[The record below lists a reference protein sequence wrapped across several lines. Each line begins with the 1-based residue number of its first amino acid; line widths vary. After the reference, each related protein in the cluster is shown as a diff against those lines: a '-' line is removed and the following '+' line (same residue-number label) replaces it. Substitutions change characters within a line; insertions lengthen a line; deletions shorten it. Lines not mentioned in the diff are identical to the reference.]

1 MKIQF
6 WGTRGSIAAPGPA
19 TIRYGGNTSC
29 VELRAADGTLIVLDC
44 GTGAYGLGKALAQ
57 SGEPVTGNLL
67 IGHTHWDHIQGFPFF
82 DPLFIERSKWTV
94 YAPGGGDRRLQA
106 ALAGQM
112 AYEYSPIN
120 LDSLMAKLSYADLT
134 EGVFEVG
141 SVRVTTQ
148 YLNHPALTL
157 GFRFEVDGA
166 TVIYACDHE
175 PHSLHP
181 LDAPA
186 GAEPIHHE
194 DRRHVKFLEGA
205 DLIIHDAQYTL
216 ADFPVKAGWGHT
228 PLERAVDYAIRA
240 RTKRLI
246 FTHHDPDRDDDA
258 VDALC
263 VAARERAS
271 SASYTPEI
279 EPAAEG
285 MVVELEGDKRVR
297 RGSPGSDSSAL
308 LSVSGRGPATVL
320 IVDDDPDMV
329 LLLET
334 TLRADGIRVITA
346 ESGETALRQVREK
359 RPSLVLLDMQLPDV
373 DGMKVCKTLR
383 DEVDP
388 GLRDIPILILTG
400 LKLTEAD
407 LIDAFV
413 AGATDYLTKPDQ
425 AHHGSLAEYGARL
438 AAADGIAVNLAN
450 PLDSLSASRDPRMA
464 SRSWLRVGLWPKLT
478 RRRASPWRRVTPEWR
493 PLLARSSDPS
503 SKFSRVVARRKV
515 LPDLGHCVASISL
528 QRAFSTSSALTSRN
542 ASSILPSAAP
552 ISPNP

>member
-1 MKIQF
+1 MAAAEICIGGINSGSIQSAGMKIQF
-6 WGTRGSIAAPGPA
+6 WGTRGSIATPGPK

-44 GTGAYGLGKALAQ
+44 GTGAYAFGKQLVQ
-57 SGEPVTGNLL
+57 SGEPVTGNLM

-82 DPLFIERSKWTV
+82 DPLFVERSEWTV

-120 LDSLMAKLSYADLT
+120 LDSLMAELSYADLT

-141 SVRVTTQ
+141 SIRVTTQ

-157 GFRFEVDGA
+157 GFRFEVDGVI
-166 TVIYACDHE
+166 VIYACDHE

-216 ADFPVKAGWGHT
+216 ADFPAKAGWGHT

-240 RTKRLI
+240 RADRLI
-246 FTHHDPDRDDDA
+246 FTHHDPDRDDEA
-258 VDALC
+258 IDALC
-263 VAARERAS
+263 AAARERATT
-271 SASYTPEI
+271 ASFTPEV
-279 EPAAEG
+279 EAAAEG
-285 MVVELEGDKRVR
+285 MVIELKGDKQVR
-297 RGSPGSDSSAL
+297 RGSVSSDSSAL
-308 LSVSGRGPATVL
+308 LPVSGRGPATVL

-346 ESGETALRQVREK
+346 NDGESALKQVREQ
-359 RPSLVLLDMQLPDV
+359 RPSLVLLDMQLPDLN
-373 DGMKVCKTLR
+373 GMKVCKTLR
-383 DEVDP
+383 DETDP

-413 AGATDYLTKPDQ
+413 EGATDYLTKPIKPTMV
-425 AHHGSLAEYGARL
+425 R
-438 AAADGIAVNLAN
+438 
-450 PLDSLSASRDPRMA
+450 
-464 SRSWLRVGLWPKLT
+464 
-478 RRRASPWRRVTPEWR
+478 
-493 PLLARSSDPS
+493 
-503 SKFSRVVARRKV
+503 SRVRGWLLRT
-515 LPDLGHCVASISL
+515 
-528 QRAFSTSSALTSRN
+528 TS
-542 ASSILPSAAP
+542 P
-552 ISPNP
+552 

>member
-1 MKIQF
+1 VRDARVSSREGSDFDRFGVQSNAAAEIGIGGFNSGPIQSAGMKIRF
-6 WGTRGSIAAPGPA
+6 WGTRGSIATPGPA
-19 TIRYGGNTSC
+19 TVRYGGNTSC

-44 GTGAYGLGKALAQ
+44 GTGAYALGKLLAQ
-57 SGEPVTGNLL
+57 GGKSVAGNLM

-82 DPLFIERSKWTV
+82 EPLFLERSKWTV

-120 LDSLMAKLSYADLT
+120 LDSLMADLSYVDLT

-166 TVIYACDHE
+166 IVVYACDHE

-181 LDAPA
+181 LGAPA

-240 RTKRLI
+240 RSERLI
-246 FTHHDPDRDDDA
+246 FTHHDPDRSDDA

-263 VAARERAS
+263 AAARERAS
-271 SASYTPEI
+271 PASHTPEI
-279 EPAAEG
+279 EAAAEG
-285 MVVELEGDKRVR
+285 MVVELVGDKKVR
-297 RGSPGSDSSAL
+297 RGSRRSESSAL
-308 LSVSGRGPATVL
+308 LSVSGRGPASVL

-346 ESGETALRQVREK
+346 SDGETALKLVREK
-359 RPSLVLLDMQLPDV
+359 RPALVLLDMNLPDL
-373 DGMKVCKTLR
+373 DGMNVCKALR
-383 DEVDP
+383 DEAEP

-400 LKLTEAD
+400 MKLTEVD

-413 AGATDYLTKPDQ
+413 AGATDYLTKPIKPTMV
-425 AHHGSLAEYGARL
+425 R
-438 AAADGIAVNLAN
+438 
-450 PLDSLSASRDPRMA
+450 SRVRG
-464 SRSWLRVGLWPKLT
+464 WLLRT
-478 RRRASPWRRVTPEWR
+478 ASP
-493 PLLARSSDPS
+493 
-503 SKFSRVVARRKV
+503 
-515 LPDLGHCVASISL
+515 
-528 QRAFSTSSALTSRN
+528 
-542 ASSILPSAAP
+542 
-552 ISPNP
+552 

>member
-1 MKIQF
+1 MARGCSPLGREGSGPTPRKCNLTPGRNWIGEIKSGPIQSAGMKIRF
-6 WGTRGSIAAPGPA
+6 WGTRGSIATPGPK
-19 TIRYGGNTSC
+19 TVRYGGNTSC
-29 VELRAADGTLIVLDC
+29 VELCAADGTLIVLDC
-44 GTGAYGLGKALAQ
+44 GTGAYSLGKLLAE
-57 SGEPVTGNLL
+57 SGEPVAGNLM

-120 LDSLMAKLSYADLT
+120 LDSLMAELSYADLT

-141 SVRVTTQ
+141 SIRVTTQ

-157 GFRFEVDGA
+157 GFRFDVDGV
-166 TVIYACDHE
+166 TVVYACDHE

-181 LDAPA
+181 LDAPV

-194 DRRHVKFLEGA
+194 DRRHVKFLEDA

-216 ADFPVKAGWGHT
+216 ADFPAKAGWGHT
-228 PLERAVDYAIRA
+228 PLERAVDYTIRA
-240 RTKRLI
+240 RAKRLI

-258 VDALC
+258 IDALC
-263 VAARERAS
+263 VAARERAA
-271 SASYTPEI
+271 SASDPPEI
-279 EPAAEG
+279 EAAAEG
-285 MVVELEGDKRVR
+285 MIIELHGDKKVHRDLLR
-297 RGSPGSDSSAL
+297 TDSSAL
-308 LSVSGRGPATVL
+308 LSVSGRGPACVL

-346 ESGETALRQVREK
+346 VDGETALKQVREK
-359 RPSLVLLDMQLPDV
+359 RPSLVLLDMQLPGL
-373 DGMKVCKTLR
+373 DGMKVCKMLR
-383 DEVDP
+383 DETDP

-413 AGATDYLTKPDQ
+413 AGATDYLTKPIKPTMV
-425 AHHGSLAEYGARL
+425 R
-438 AAADGIAVNLAN
+438 
-450 PLDSLSASRDPRMA
+450 
-464 SRSWLRVGLWPKLT
+464 
-478 RRRASPWRRVTPEWR
+478 
-493 PLLARSSDPS
+493 
-503 SKFSRVVARRKV
+503 SRVRGWLLRT
-515 LPDLGHCVASISL
+515 ASL
-528 QRAFSTSSALTSRN
+528 
-542 ASSILPSAAP
+542 
-552 ISPNP
+552 